1 MKCIILVLMVLLL
14 PIVDGI
20 DVLVL
25 IDNSWFT
32 DDLETWLNL
41 QWINPDGSLRARA
54 MFMQVGYYAAEGEKL
69 PLRSWANSS
78 DELMSQ
84 VAISENEKAIKST
97 VVFSQIAR
105 NITLNPDYILVLVGG
120 LLAPDKFPTFPRN
133 SFIAVHKKQLFVNA
147 AKLVGPA
154 RALFN
159 APSPFVF
166 IDRDLSINNCNHPL
180 SRPYCSNGT
189 LSKCL
194 ELPMSECLSFK
205 PQGELGC
212 VFDDCECVNELPP
225 CWYPDVKSCEQ
236 HSDKCFWNLDTLEC
250 DISQTPA
257 PTAAAIATWTYKLV
271 KEDVECRSHD
281 KDLSGGKRVTLHE
294 CAAACADTSGCR
306 FFIHGKNGQTGSK
319 VGNCFWEQTSSE
331 YCPEGFDTDSYI
343 MYKMIFDVRIRLEHH
358 RYAVLIVLGVAVVF
372 FLIVITCSFII
383 FPRRHYVAGLPFE
396 LISYRMSDA
405 YEIEEDPRLGDL
417 NKERY
422 FIGKRG
428 DDNFFMCKSAK
439 VTSDGGVERRELFQ
453 EMSILVEY
461 IKTEEV
467 VHYVGWCSGSGGLY
481 IMFTTLYD
489 SNLHEYLEELNSTG
503 DEQML
508 RSRRVTQMGCALKI
522 ADFVHNELHSKNLA
536 HMNITSKSVLVES
549 VNEEDPLQFRLGGFQ
564 YCTKDGVI
572 RSREPKTLDHR
583 WCSSETLSDTL
594 QSGYPVRGRVLNDIW
609 MFGCLFCEIWT
620 GKQPFENITTS
631 AYDDDEDFAKL
642 THKIMTAIA
651 DGEDPAPMTSNDTVL
666 TAIRSCWKPFASPT
680 FTLKDAVDKIRE
692 SLGP

>member
-271 KEDVECRSHD
+271 KEDVECRSRD
-281 KDLSGGKRVTLHE
+281 VNIGEGKRVTLHA
-294 CAAACADTSGCR
+294 CADACADTPGCR
-306 FFIHGKNGQTGSK
+306 FFIYGKAGQTGSK

-331 YCPEGFDTDSYI
+331 YCSEGFDVDSYDF
-343 MYKMIFDVRIRLEHH
+343 YKLIFDVREPLHH
-358 RYAVLIVLGVAVVF
+358 NSPVGLI
-372 FLIVITCSFII
+372 IVCVMAGCCFIAMFVYGCYSI
-383 FPRRHYVAGLPFE
+383 LPLRHYVSGLPLR
-396 LISYRMSDA
+396 LISYKRH
-405 YEIEEDPRLGDL
+405 GDYDEHSRPSHL

-422 FIGKRG
+422 LIGKRSKG
-428 DDNFFMCKSAK
+428 LYMCKTAK
-439 VTSDGGVERRELFQ
+439 VASNDDIERRELFQ
-453 EMSILVEY
+453 EMAILVEF
-461 IKTEEV
+461 IDSREV
-467 VHYVGWCSGSGGLY
+467 VQFFGWCRSGGLWT
-481 IMFTTLYD
+481 MLTTLYD
-489 SNLHEYLEELNSTG
+489 SNLHQYLQKQNNID

-508 RSRRVTQMGCALKI
+508 RRQRIRQIMCALRI